1 MSERDVLRTII
12 AEAGGNPDGM
22 AAVAN
27 VINNRSV
34 AWHMT
39 PYQVVSQGNGSQF
52 EGFNHPGPAIAKQL
66 DDPKLLEQA
75 RQIWDGVQNGSTADP
90 TNGGLYYHAAY
101 INPGWQAPHGTVQI
115 GGNLFYKGNAQPQA
129 ATAADEINRIV
140 PIPALQQQAQE
151 MAYADQPKSSTMPL
165 PIARPR
171 LPSDVGSL
179 LPPPMAQLDPLL
191 ASGEAFDGNAAG
203 ASGTLFPGL
212 PALMDAAINGPPEAT
227 SNFNTPGYSNGSGL
241 TSRAVQTVPIDS
253 LTGNPES
260 SQQQLQAAVQSL
272 ASQRASNAASWQGLL
287 TPAPARDDTRLV
299 ADAAPNVVSDATRD
313 PASEQLNSPSDS
325 FLSDLQNYAARAA
338 AQQNGGWLKTAN
350 PEAGNV
356 ALPPGV
362 VPQSVQQDLPFV
374 SSLAN
379 GQSWGNAVN
388 SIFGPPLIS
397 PPTAENDVRR
407 LQPSSAAIGSGDGLS
422 APQVASI
429 GSGGANQGT
438 GSLLPNEA
446 DAYALPG
453 SSPALT
459 AINSATSYKAPT
471 TAYTIQQ
478 MTEKNPA
485 YEAYIAAQKA
495 DDIGAGIGSFSNLGS
510 NLSGME
516 RILLAPPPQYI
527 TVARRI
533 AVPAATAAARPAL
546 VAPPPPPPPPAGA
559 PGTTFLQARGV
570 NVTPNTPAPVVANDL
585 RAALAGSS
593 QRGSFGV

>member
-1 MSERDVLRTII
+1 MSERDILRTII
-12 AEAGGNPDGM
+12 AEAGGNPAGM

-27 VINNRSV
+27 VINNRST
-34 AWHMT
+34 AWHQSPT
-39 PYQVVSQGNGSQF
+39 HVVQAPGQF
-52 EGFNHPGPAIAKQL
+52 EGYTNPGPAIARQL
-66 DDPKLLEQA
+66 DDPRLLEQA
-75 RQIWDGVQNGSTADP
+75 RQVWNSVQHGSSADP
-90 TNGGLYYHAAY
+90 TNGGLYYHASY
-101 INPGWQAPHGTVQI
+101 VDPGWQAPNGTVNI
-115 GGNLFYKGNAQPQA
+115 GGNVFYKGNTAPQA
-129 ATAADEINRIV
+129 NTALNEINSIV
-140 PIPALQQQAQE
+140 PIPALQQQAAQ
-151 MAYADQPKSSTMPL
+151 MAYADTPTIPL
-165 PIARPR
+165 PQARPT
-171 LPSDVGSL
+171 LPGDVGSL
-179 LPPPMAQLDPLL
+179 APPPMAQLDPLL

-203 ASGTLFPGL
+203 ASGTLFPGF

-241 TSRAVQTVPIDS
+241 TSRAVQTVPIDP
-253 LTGNPES
+253 LTGNPPS

-272 ASQRASNAASWQGLL
+272 AAQRASNGASWQGLL
-287 TPAPARDDTRLV
+287 TPASAPNNQLV

-350 PEAGNV
+350 PQAGNV

-379 GQSWGNAVN
+379 GQSWGDAVN
-388 SIFGPPLIS
+388 SIFRPPLVS
-397 PPTAENDVRR
+397 PPTAESDTPR
-407 LQPSSAAIGSGDGLS
+407 LQPSSAAIGSGNGLS

-459 AINSATSYKAPT
+459 AINSAASYKAPT

-495 DDIGAGIGSFSNLGS
+495 DDIGSGIGTFSDLGS
-510 NLSGME
+510 NLNSMG
-516 RILLAPPPQYI
+516 RILPAPPQYI

-533 AVPAATAAARPAL
+533 AVPAAAPVARPAL
-546 VAPPPPPPPPAGA
+546 IAPPAPPTPTPV
-559 PGTTFLQARGV
+559 PGTSFLQARGV
-570 NVTPNTPAPVVANDL
+570 NVTPSTLAPVVANDL
-585 RAALAGSS
+585 NAALAGNSH
-593 QRGSFGV
+593 RGSFGV